1 MWADASKFI
10 DWPKLKATNT
20 SYRLVCCHDG
30 FLLWQ
35 LLCLCSSYQL
45 PEPLWRYARSA
56 LLRVLVDST
65 FAVVTP
71 LLLEARDEVGLSD
84 LEACFAAHTFLQS
97 PEVALRSCEQPQAYV
112 DPEVAST
119 DSPDSSG
126 SSFSAFT
133 GQTAAAAGTTSKE
146 ASRCSSCLSIL
157 NCCKREPV
165 ASVARK
171 DEAKDAKQT
180 TKIKDSKESRAHID
194 VPKTFEE
201 MFHWNSAVMG
211 LSSRKWMNEILNCF
225 TAMVE
230 HISDMKRLQQE
241 CDIVAIRMART
252 SGDNMNLSEFKS
264 CMLAALRSLLPTT
277 WDTNHEL
284 AWNWPLSRDRKFMK
298 EIFPPFIEAAVESM
312 HRHVSDNVALEA
324 FSWSLNVIAQ
334 MLVHTVTEG
343 CTIVMKAINNNSTSQ
358 LQSAVN
364 AAPRGER
371 FNWVLI
377 VKVGTQDISPLRW
390 AIESGSLHAA
400 KAIIEDLLTIRAD
413 RERYYYGVD
422 HLFTRHPDIMQ
433 IICSEAPSLLE
444 TFLEGLV
451 WRSRLAKDGLRRV
464 NYYVKNLFVDLQGHF
479 AGALQALVGLGDPRM
494 ISHPVVD
501 LVSNRLWTG
510 LVMKQFLVAKLWFIF
525 SLVILMVSQTL
536 LPEYQESFEVRVVTL
551 ICRAITYLLTLMV
564 LIIQHSRDVVKG
576 YLHRDTARVFRIP
589 VPRYLTQF
597 YHLASFM
604 LMVCLI
610 LMLMYEP
617 FIHCSYSQ
625 VIGRFMFALMFLL
638 TTFASAITVLEH
650 HYEDM
655 KQFSDTMIC
664 LSGITLPVFGF
675 ITASAILLLNLLIAQ
690 LNCSYV
696 YIYQNMLGYAKL
708 KRASVNVQTLVYTK
722 PERWE
727 NFVNS
732 LGFKTPLEFNE
743 GDVGMAGGIQAMEPQ
758 NLAVVASDRILR
770 FGGSCSQDLEW
781 PADNSRS
788 QVDEEE
794 DSAVKLRRDLFLW
807 RSVA

>member
-1 MWADASKFI
+1 
-10 DWPKLKATNT
+10 
-20 SYRLVCCHDG
+20 
-30 FLLWQ
+30 
-35 LLCLCSSYQL
+35 
-45 PEPLWRYARSA
+45 
-56 LLRVLVDST
+56 
-65 FAVVTP
+65 
-71 LLLEARDEVGLSD
+71 
-84 LEACFAAHTFLQS
+84 
-97 PEVALRSCEQPQAYV
+97 
-112 DPEVAST
+112 
-119 DSPDSSG
+119 
-126 SSFSAFT
+126 
-133 GQTAAAAGTTSKE
+133 
-146 ASRCSSCLSIL
+146 
-157 NCCKREPV
+157 
-165 ASVARK
+165 
-171 DEAKDAKQT
+171 
-180 TKIKDSKESRAHID
+180 
-194 VPKTFEE
+194 
-201 MFHWNSAVMG
+201 
-211 LSSRKWMNEILNCF
+211 
-225 TAMVE
+225 
-230 HISDMKRLQQE
+230 
-241 CDIVAIRMART
+241 
-252 SGDNMNLSEFKS
+252 
-264 CMLAALRSLLPTT
+264 
-277 WDTNHEL
+277 
-284 AWNWPLSRDRKFMK
+284 
-298 EIFPPFIEAAVESM
+298 
-312 HRHVSDNVALEA
+312 
-324 FSWSLNVIAQ
+324 
-334 MLVHTVTEG
+334 
-343 CTIVMKAINNNSTSQ
+343 
-358 LQSAVN
+358 
-364 AAPRGER
+364 
-371 FNWVLI
+371 
-377 VKVGTQDISPLRW
+377 
-390 AIESGSLHAA
+390 
-400 KAIIEDLLTIRAD
+400 
-413 RERYYYGVD
+413 
-422 HLFTRHPDIMQ
+422 MQ

-625 VIGRFMFALMFLL
+625 VVGGQAYPTEMCPDYMDNAFIYSIFAMCAVGLHWGLMADLAVFSTGLSAFVLVCVHVGSEIGRFMFALMFLL

-664 LSGITLPVFGF
+664 LSGITLRLFEDDFRDLYMDPLLLTAVFGF

-794 DSAVKLRRDLFLW
+794 EKLAALERLLHSTLSKMRKEHKSKDRSGASAGVSGAAQ
-807 RSVA
+807 SVTGTSGAGTSGAGYSGAGFSGAYSD